1 MILKKSKVKAIKMSL
16 YRFRY
21 RYEGK
26 EKFVEPKMRKKK
38 TKEKQ
43 KERTQNNLTNQ
54 LYNGMKLR
62 QPLFNLFL
70 IFIAIG
76 RCRNFYFC
84 INIVIWCVIL
94 LCHNE

>member
-16 YRFRY
+16 HRLCY
-21 RYEGK
+21 RYGGK
-26 EKFVEPKMRKKK
+26 EKFVGLRKRKQKRRKK
-38 TKEKQ
+38 
-43 KERTQNNLTNQ
+43 RTQNNLTNQ

-70 IFIAIG
+70 ISIVIG

-84 INIVIWCVIL
+84 INIVI
-94 LCHNE
+94 